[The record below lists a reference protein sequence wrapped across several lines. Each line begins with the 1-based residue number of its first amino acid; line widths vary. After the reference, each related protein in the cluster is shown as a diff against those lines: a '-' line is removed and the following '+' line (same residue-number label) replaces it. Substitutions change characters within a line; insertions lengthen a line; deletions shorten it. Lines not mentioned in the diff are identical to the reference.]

1 MRRKTHFRDIIIWAV
16 DCSWVLFYLKKERE
30 GGCVIRKTLPTY
42 ALSTPCVAQPFI
54 FPYTL
59 LFFHSLHFLE
69 KIPLEFEICWL
80 CTSSCPLRTTSS
92 QPSLL
97 LFFSPCPPLRFL
109 SSFPPYPLSP
119 LTKSVTSSFPFLAR
133 LSLRLLGS
141 PWHCIPG
148 LPTLPSSLCPTH
160 LALLS
165 LSLLPYKR

>member
-1 MRRKTHFRDIIIWAV
+1 MLFPHLVWHNPSSFRIP
-16 DCSWVLFYLKKERE
+16 SF
-30 GGCVIRKTLPTY
+30 
-42 ALSTPCVAQPFI
+42 
-54 FPYTL
+54 
-59 LFFHSLHFLE
+59 SLHFLE

-141 PWHCIPG
+141 LDIAF
-148 LPTLPSSLCPTH
+148 
-160 LALLS
+160 LAC
-165 LSLLPYKR
+165 LPYHPRFAPLILHSFPCPCYLTNDK